1 METLIHDYRC
11 PNCGAPMPLSE
22 DNMYDTVETFYN
34 CTVQVLI
41 NSLTGKI
48 SVGWWQGEPP
58 TEDGDMFP

>member
-1 METLIHDYRC
+1 MSE
-11 PNCGAPMPLSE
+11 SE

-48 SVGWWQGEPP
+48 SVGWWQGDPP
-58 TEDGDMFP
+58 TEDGDMPGGR